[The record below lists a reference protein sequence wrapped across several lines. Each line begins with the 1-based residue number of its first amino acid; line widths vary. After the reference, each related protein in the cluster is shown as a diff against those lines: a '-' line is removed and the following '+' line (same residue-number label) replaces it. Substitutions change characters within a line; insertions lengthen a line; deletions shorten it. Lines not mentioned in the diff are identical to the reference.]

1 MAGRAQEKEAEERQL
16 DDDRSDQPDQP
27 DQSDQSD
34 HTKPQPHR
42 PDTVPRPIYNLVN
55 TYKMG
60 EGSGSRNQLPE
71 SMKLKGEEN
80 YTIWKELIQNM
91 AVANDLRQFIHEKG
105 RVPKYIN
112 EFDEKADTARLAVWK
127 AWEAGD
133 SSMMIIIK
141 LNIKSTPM
149 QMLAGCKTARQM
161 WVTLQAQYEGTRAVL
176 SYNAIE
182 SYTKI
187 KYKDYPNL
195 E

>member
-1 MAGRAQEKEAEERQL
+1 
-16 DDDRSDQPDQP
+16 
-27 DQSDQSD
+27 
-34 HTKPQPHR
+34 
-42 PDTVPRPIYNLVN
+42 
-55 TYKMG
+55 
-60 EGSGSRNQLPE
+60 
-71 SMKLKGEEN
+71 MKLKGEEN
-80 YTIWKELIQNM
+80 YTVWKELIQNM

-127 AWEAGD
+127 AWEARD

-149 QMLAGCKTARQM
+149 QILAGCKTACQM